1 MKPVK
6 LEFCGLN
13 SFSERAQIDF
23 EPLLAGGIFG
33 IFGETGSGK
42 TTILDAIN
50 FALYGD
56 IERNPDK
63 LDKINFNCEELWVNF
78 TFDIQT
84 EGERKSYSVER
95 SIKRKSGTHKAML
108 YERSSVGSRAV
119 ADNVK
124 TVNDAITDII
134 GIGKEDF
141 RKCIALPQGEFA
153 QFVNSLPSERIE
165 LIERLFSLEKYG
177 SSLRDKLA
185 RSEREAAQHMSMSK
199 GKLSAYVDVSEE
211 KLKASEDEIVL
222 LEADAERLKAASLA
236 AAKEYDGLAR
246 LYEERQ
252 AFEKAEKNYFDLAQK
267 KPWYEEVG
275 KVLPVL
281 SYCERAA
288 ACAAEAD
295 ELLRR
300 VRELDGQIAEAE
312 ARQELLKSHA
322 EEAQR
327 EYSDGNL
334 DSAFED
340 AQKSLSAMQ
349 SLLSYVKLY
358 DERERELETCREE
371 YKKQGRV
378 VEDGKALRK
387 KLEEKRAEANKKLA
401 AMPEADMVKYFER
414 EFKGGILKNEYGKL
428 LVYFKDFEDSIRPFA
443 DGSALYSCV
452 SSELKRKS
460 REYADLILTLKDAH
474 IDVSEELKKFN
485 EQVRARRAA
494 EKELNDIESEN
505 KRIDSTLQKDAER
518 LTELKE
524 RGLKLAAERDSIKVT
539 LGGTF
544 GEGCS
549 DYRAAIAAA
558 EKTKDKLAARRKE
571 LNDRIAS
578 IGEQSGQNAVRLAAA
593 REARTIAQDSA
604 EKAKKDCAAEVKKS
618 GLADVAQCRELI
630 ERYSGYANALEDY
643 NNFSRRFAAAEAEYS
658 RYDGGRLKAVTA
670 EQTQAAL
677 QTKQR
682 AEDEFR
688 RCSEIL
694 AVARGNLKTL
704 SDRLEKRR
712 EVERELASVTEEYD
726 LIGKLR
732 SLISGNKFMEY
743 IANEHLVNISR
754 AASKTLIELT
764 DGRYF
769 LEYAENNFWVGDNY
783 NGGERR
789 KVKTLSG
796 GETFLVSL
804 SLALALGSTICSR
817 SLKSI
822 EFFFLDEGFGTLDG
836 DLIEVVLG
844 ALEKLKSA
852 NFCIGLISHVG
863 ELQHRISS
871 KIFVSKATESHGST
885 IKISC

>member
-13 SFSERAQIDF
+13 SFSERAVIDF

-63 LDKINFNCEELWVNF
+63 LDKINFNCDELWVNF

-84 EGERKSYSVER
+84 EGERKSYCVER
-95 SIKRKSGTHKAML
+95 SIKKKSGTHKAML
-108 YERSSVGSRAV
+108 YERSSAGSRAV

-124 TVNDAITDII
+124 TVNEAIVDII
-134 GIGKEDF
+134 GINKEDF

-177 SSLRDKLA
+177 TLLREKLA
-185 RSEREAAQHMSMSK
+185 RREKDASQRLNMIR
-199 GKLSAYVDVSEE
+199 GKLSSYEDVSEDKQTECRAEIESLEADSE
-211 KLKASEDEIVL
+211 KLKAE
-222 LEADAERLKAASLA
+222 SLA
-236 AAKEYDGLAR
+236 AASTYEGLAR
-246 LYEERQ
+246 LFEERK
-252 AFEKAEKNYFDLAQK
+252 AFEAAEKNYLALAEK
-267 KPWYEEVG
+267 KPQYEELG
-275 KVLPVL
+275 KVLPAL
-281 SYCERAA
+281 SSCERAVTYDRE
-288 ACAAEAD
+288 AE
-295 ELLRR
+295 EFSRR
-300 VRELDGQIAEAE
+300 VRDLDGQIALHEQ
-312 ARQELLKSHA
+312 RQAQLKSRA
-322 EEAQR
+322 EELQKEYADANLDAALEGAQR
-327 EYSDGNL
+327 TLN
-334 DSAFED
+334 
-340 AQKSLSAMQ
+340 AMQ
-349 SLLSYVKLY
+349 SMLSYVKLY
-358 DERERELETCREE
+358 GDRERELAACREQ
-371 YKKQGRV
+371 YKVQGRA
-378 VEDGKALRK
+378 VEEARAQQNN
-387 KLEEKRAEANKKLA
+387 LEHRRAEAQKKLA
-401 AMPEADMVKYFER
+401 AMPEADIVKYFER
-414 EFKGGILKNEYGKL
+414 EFKGGILKDEYGKL

-443 DGSALYSCV
+443 DGSALYACV
-452 SSELKRKS
+452 SKELRRKAG
-460 REYADLILTLKDAH
+460 EYSDLILTLKDAH
-474 IDVSEELKKFN
+474 IDVDEELRKFN

-494 EKELNDIESEN
+494 EKELSDVEAEI
-505 KRIDSTLQKDAER
+505 KRCASSLQKDETR
-518 LTELKE
+518 LAELKE
-524 RGLKLAAERDSIKVT
+524 RGLKLAGERDSIKTT
-539 LGGTF
+539 LSGTF
-544 GEGCS
+544 GEGCA
-549 DYRAAIAAA
+549 DYGAAVAAA
-558 EKTKDKLAARRKE
+558 ESAKNVIAARRKQ
-571 LNDRIAS
+571 LADDIAQA
-578 IGEQSGQNAVRLAAA
+578 GEQSVQNTVKLAAA
-593 REARTIAQDSA
+593 REARANAQESA
-604 EKAKKDCAAEVKKS
+604 DKAKKQCAEEVKKS
-618 GLADVAQCRELI
+618 GFAGVVQCREMV
-630 ERYSGYANALEDY
+630 ERYSGYANALGEY
-643 NNFSRRFAAAEAEYS
+643 NDFTRRFAAAEAEYG
-658 RYDGGRLKAVTA
+658 RFDRARLKTVTA
-670 EQTQAAL
+670 RQTDEAL
-677 QTKQR
+677 QKKQR
-682 AEDEFR
+682 TEEEYR
-688 RCSEIL
+688 RCLERL
-694 AVARGNLKTL
+694 AVARGNLKTI
-704 SDRLEKRR
+704 SERLEKKR
-712 EVERELASVTEEYD
+712 EAERELSSASGEYD

-754 AASKTLIELT
+754 TASKTLIELT

-836 DLIEVVLG
+836 DLVEVVLG

-852 NFCIGLISHVG
+852 NFCIGLISHVE

-871 KIFVSKATESHGST
+871 KIMVSKATESHGST